1 MKVKFD
7 VLFDGI
13 DMADFAD
20 KLREVNMDEIE
31 FSNEPEFMKDVQLII
46 DENYLNEVFLQLF
59 HSQKR
64 FSLKEILIS
73 LLDTQSV
80 FLLNAG
86 KMAINS
92 LMTSAVWSKWL
103 PTIH

>member
-46 DENYLNEVFLQLF
+46 DENYLNEVFL
-59 HSQKR
+59 
-64 FSLKEILIS
+64 
-73 LLDTQSV
+73 
-80 FLLNAG
+80 
-86 KMAINS
+86 
-92 LMTSAVWSKWL
+92 
-103 PTIH
+103 